1 MLNAVGIDA
10 SKGQS
15 TISILRPAGEIV
27 RKLFNVVHSVKELS
41 ELVSFVGSLEG
52 ETRVVME
59 TTGHYHEPILKAFLD
74 SGILSLPLIL
84 LLSSVMTV
92 MKIHFAR
99 SSQILRMPEK
109 SPSIPLTS
117 GSICISIQLWILLE
131 HN

>member
-1 MLNAVGIDA
+1 MFFHLITDC
-10 SKGQS
+10 
-15 TISILRPAGEIV
+15 LP
-27 RKLFNVVHSVKELS
+27 
-41 ELVSFVGSLEG
+41 SFG
-52 ETRVVME
+52 ME

-74 SGILSLPLIL
+74 AGILSLPLIL

>member
-1 MLNAVGIDA
+1 MLNAVGIDV
-10 SKGQS
+10 SKGKS

-27 RKLFNVVHSVKELS
+27 RKPFNVVHSVKELS

-74 SGILSLPLIL
+74 AGIFVSAVNPSL
-84 LLSSVMTV
+84 
-92 MKIHFAR
+92 KIHFAR
-99 SSQILRMPEK
+99 SSQTLRIPEK